1 MKPGYIAVATMA
13 GLICTAQ
20 GALAQEQ
27 LGIGFPPSIDMLP
40 AIVAHENGCLAEA
53 GYASSLT
60 VIPIATN
67 VPPALLSGSLQIG
80 MSTPTILLPAVENG
94 LDLVAVAG
102 GTIMQAG
109 NEGVSL
115 VTRPDLKITEGS
127 QLIGRK
133 VGVPGIMSVADL
145 VFRKWL
151 KETGVNSDEITFV
164 EVPLPRMAEM
174 MKSGTIDAAVAIQP
188 VLGGLVAAGIAE
200 RQAGEF
206 FSYAADGAIMAF
218 WSASGEWAKANPQA
232 VAAFRNCLDASI
244 PWIIENRAA
253 ANEIGAKYLNFSTD
267 YTPSWRTKLDA
278 ADFDFYETVSRDFD
292 LVRSDVNTEQL
303 IFVAE

>member
-1 MKPGYIAVATMA
+1 MKPAHITIATIA
-13 GLICTAQ
+13 GLIASTPATM
-20 GALAQEQ
+20 AQEQ
-27 LGIGFPPSIDMLP
+27 LAIGFPPSIDMLP
-40 AIVAHENGCLAEA
+40 AIVAHENGCLADA

-67 VPPALLSGSLQIG
+67 IPPALLSGSLQIG

-94 LDLVAVAG
+94 VDLVAVAG

-115 VTRPDLKITEGS
+115 ITQPSLKITDPT
-127 QLIGRK
+127 QLKGLK

-151 KETGVNSDEITFV
+151 TQSGIDPNEVTFI

-174 MKSGTIDAAVAIQP
+174 MKSGTVDAVVAVQP
-188 VLGGLVAAGIAE
+188 VLGGLVAGGIAE
-200 RQAGEF
+200 RNVGEF
-206 FSYAADGAIMAF
+206 FSFAADGAIMAF
-218 WSASGEWAKANPQA
+218 WSASGEWAKSHPEA
-232 VAAFRNCLDASI
+232 VAAFRTCLDASI

-253 ANEIGAKYLNFSTD
+253 ANEMGAKYLNFSTEF
-267 YTPSWRTKLDA
+267 TPFWRTEIVP
-278 ADFDFYETVSRDFD
+278 ADFDYYVTVSKEFG
-292 LVRSDVNTEQL
+292 LVRSDVDTSKL
-303 IFVAE
+303 VFAAE

>member
-1 MKPGYIAVATMA
+1 MKPGYITVAAIA
-13 GLICTAQ
+13 GLIGTAQ
-20 GALAQEQ
+20 AALAQEQ
-27 LGIGFPPSIDMLP
+27 LAIGFPPSIDMLP
-40 AIVAHENGCLAEA
+40 AIVAHENGCLADA

-67 VPPALLSGSLQIG
+67 IPPALLSGSLQIG

-94 LDLVAVAG
+94 VDLVAVAG
-102 GTIMQAG
+102 GTVMQAG

-115 VTRPDLKITEGS
+115 ITRPDLKITEGS
-127 QLIGRK
+127 QLKGLK

-151 KETGVNSDEITFV
+151 TETGVNPNDVTFI

-174 MKSGTIDAAVAIQP
+174 MKSGTIDAVVAIQP

-206 FSYAADGAIMAF
+206 FSDAADGAIMAL
-218 WSASGEWAKANPQA
+218 WSASGEWAKAHPQA
-232 VAAFRNCLDASI
+232 VAAFRTCLDASI

-267 YTPSWRTKLDA
+267 FTPAWRTKLDA
-278 ADFDFYETVSRDFD
+278 ADFDFYETISREFD
-292 LVRSDVNTEQL
+292 LVRSDADTSKL
-303 IFVAE
+303 IFAGE